1 MKLNYK
7 KTKLMLFNPSKSK
20 DFLPQFE
27 VDNNNIELVEQT
39 KLLGLIISSDLSW
52 SLNTDYMVD
61 RCNAKMW
68 VIRRLKKL
76 GASDA
81 DLLDVY
87 CKQIRSILEFAVPV
101 WNHSITGENISQIE
115 RIQKTAL
122 HIILGE
128 RYRSYSNALKQSGLD
143 KLSTRRRKLCLS
155 FARKALK
162 HKKFS
167 QWFKINT
174 KVTITRHK
182 QPKFCPTYFRT
193 ERFKKSPISSL
204 TELLN
209 TYFAKKLS

>member
-1 MKLNYK
+1 
-7 KTKLMLFNPSKSK
+7 
-20 DFLPQFE
+20 
-27 VDNNNIELVEQT
+27 
-39 KLLGLIISSDLSW
+39 
-52 SLNTDYMVD
+52 MVD

-101 WNHSITGENISQIE
+101 WNHSITGEIISQIE

-128 RYRSYSNALKQSGLD
+128 GYRSYSNALKQSGLD
-143 KLSTRRRKLCLS
+143 KLSNRRRKLCLS

-167 QWFKINT
+167 QWFKPNT

-182 QPKFCPTYFRT
+182 QPKFCPAYFRT
-193 ERFKKSPISSL
+193 ERFRKSPLSSL

-209 TYFAKKLS
+209 SYFAKKLS